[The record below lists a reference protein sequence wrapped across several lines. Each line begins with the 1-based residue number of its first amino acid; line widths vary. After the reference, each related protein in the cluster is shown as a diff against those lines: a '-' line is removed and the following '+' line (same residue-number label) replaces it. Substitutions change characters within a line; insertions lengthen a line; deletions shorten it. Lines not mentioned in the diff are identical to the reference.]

1 MGNNGL
7 LFKNI
12 FALTKMEVKEL
23 NRKLNNNKKKT
34 CKSVYFMLL
43 YSLFYY
49 VFIEILQKK
58 NLPGKFQSFI
68 ESRKNNKFVKN
79 FDAVYDLLQWK
90 RNKKKVEASPETKFI
105 ILCIFWGFERAKH
118 GRSKLNC
125 SYQNS

>member
-49 VFIEILQKK
+49 AFIEIL
-58 NLPGKFQSFI
+58 
-68 ESRKNNKFVKN
+68 
-79 FDAVYDLLQWK
+79 
-90 RNKKKVEASPETKFI
+90 
-105 ILCIFWGFERAKH
+105 
-118 GRSKLNC
+118 
-125 SYQNS
+125 